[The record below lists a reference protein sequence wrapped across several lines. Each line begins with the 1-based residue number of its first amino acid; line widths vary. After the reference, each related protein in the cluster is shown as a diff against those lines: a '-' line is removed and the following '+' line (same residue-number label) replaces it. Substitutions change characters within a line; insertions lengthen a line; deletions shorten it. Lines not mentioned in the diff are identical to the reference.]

1 MKIPISWLKKYIT
14 FEGDPEDLG
23 RRLTMV
29 GLEVEKIDNLGSNWA
44 KDKVLVGE
52 ILSIDP
58 HPNAERL
65 RLPTVS
71 LGNNDVTVVCGAD
84 NLYIGQKIAFAH
96 EGASLISNR
105 SKKIEILKQAK
116 IRGIESKGMV
126 CSEFELGLSE
136 ESDGIL
142 ELPSDAPIG
151 TPLVNYLGDSILDID
166 ITPNR
171 PDCLSVLGV
180 AHEVAA
186 LTQEIVRLPN
196 NNYIENE
203 IDIESIIDIKIDEP
217 QKCTRYMAILID
229 DITIGESPRWLK
241 DLLIK
246 SDIRPINNLVDIT
259 NFVMLEHGQPLHAFD
274 LDKIEGNK
282 IIVRS
287 ANSKERFTTLDNQE
301 RLLDSSMLVI
311 ADSQSPIAL
320 AGIMG
325 GTKCEVDGN
334 TKSIILE
341 SANFNQTVIRK
352 TSSAL
357 KLRTEASYR
366 FERGLRPELTEPG
379 LLRATSLIN
388 EICGGQVSK
397 GKIDINFEKF
407 NYEPLVLTSKHISKV
422 LGVEIDS
429 SKVESIL
436 ISLGF
441 DVVNKNI
448 EDQTKVYN
456 FSIIPPYWRS
466 DISIPEDLV
475 EEVARIMGYDNIP
488 TKMISSPIPSSTGYN
503 MYNFK
508 EDLRDLLIS
517 FGMNETISYNL
528 TNIDDLRK
536 SGFSDKY
543 IPSFKVLNP
552 MSLDQEYF
560 RPSLRSSILNT
571 LANNRLLIE
580 KEGVKIFEIG
590 KVFLEFNKEESS
602 YLPNEK
608 EFLAGLFQGSKGP
621 DSWNVNKEEIDFFDA
636 KGVIEQ
642 LFLKLN
648 LDLNFETGSDNMF
661 QDELS
666 AIIVCNS
673 QTVGVIG
680 EVSKSIKNN
689 YGLQTGPLLYFEIDL
704 DKLIKLRQ
712 LQFKKYVP
720 FNIYPGAYRDI
731 SLVVDKDVQVGD
743 LNSLILENNLISETS
758 LIDLYFGEGIPANK
772 KSVMFSLVFESSKG
786 TLTSNQIERSLNQI
800 VKKLERNFGA
810 YLRTSSN

>member
-1 MKIPISWLKKYIT
+1 MKIPISWLKKYIS
-14 FEGDPEDLG
+14 FETDLEDLAY
-23 RRLTMV
+23 RLTMV
-29 GLEVEKIDNLGSNWA
+29 GLEVEKIDNLGSNWG

-71 LGNNDVTVVCGAD
+71 LGDMTITVVCGAE
-84 NLYIGQKIAFAH
+84 NLYEGQKIAFAH
-96 EGASLISNR
+96 QGATLISNR
-105 SKKIEILKQAK
+105 SKKIETLKSAK
-116 IRGIESKGMV
+116 IRGFESTGMV

-136 ESDGIL
+136 ESEGIL
-142 ELPSDAPIG
+142 DLPSDAPIG
-151 TPLVNYLGDSILDID
+151 TPLVDYLGDSILDID
-166 ITPNR
+166 VTPNR

-186 LTQEIVRLPN
+186 LTGGVVEVPN
-196 NNYIENE
+196 NHYVKDESH
-203 IDIESIIDIKIDEP
+203 IDSIIDIKIEDSE
-217 QKCTRYMAILID
+217 KCNRYMATLIN
-229 DITIGESPRWLK
+229 DITIDESPRWLK

-246 SDIRPINNLVDIT
+246 SDVRPINNLVDIT

-274 LDKIEGNK
+274 FDKVEGNK

-287 ANSKERFTTLDNQE
+287 ANLKERFTTLDNKE

-311 ADSQSPIAL
+311 SDSKSSIGL

-325 GTKCEVDGN
+325 GTKCEVDGS

-341 SANFNQTVIRK
+341 SANFNQSVIRK
-352 TSSAL
+352 TSSTL

-366 FERGLRPELTEPG
+366 FERGLRVELTEPA

-388 EICGGQVSK
+388 EICGGKVSK

-407 NYEPLVLTSKHISKV
+407 NYEPIVLTSKHVSKV

-429 SKVESIL
+429 SKIESIL

-441 DVVNKNI
+441 DIADKNI
-448 EDQTKVYN
+448 DDRKKLYD
-456 FSIIPPYWRS
+456 FCIIPPYWRS

-488 TKMISSPIPSSTGYN
+488 TKMISSPIPSAIEYN

-528 TNIDDLRK
+528 TNLEDLRK
-536 SGFSDKY
+536 SGFSGED
-543 IPSFKVLNP
+543 IPAFKVLNP

-560 RPSLRSSILNT
+560 RISLRSSILNT
-571 LANNRLLIE
+571 LVNNRLLIE

-590 KVFLEFNKEESS
+590 KVFLESS
-602 YLPNEK
+602 EQEPNFMPNEK
-608 EFLAGLFQGSKGP
+608 EFLAGVLQGNKNAA
-621 DSWNVNKEEIDFFDA
+621 SWNVAKEEIDFFDA
-636 KGVIEQ
+636 KGIIEQ
-642 LFLKLN
+642 LFFKLN
-648 LDLNFETGSDNMF
+648 LDLNFVTSSDHMF
-661 QDELS
+661 DNELS
-666 AIIVCNS
+666 ATIVCND
-673 QTVGVIG
+673 QAVGVVG
-680 EVSKSIKNN
+680 EVNNLIKNN
-689 YGLQTGPLLYFEIDL
+689 YGLQTGSLLFFEIDL
-704 DKLIKLRQ
+704 DKLIRLRK

-731 SLVVDKDVQVGD
+731 SLIVDKDVHVGD
-743 LNSLILENNLISETS
+743 MNNLILENNLVSETS
-758 LIDLYFGEGIPANK
+758 LIDLYFGDGIPDDK
-772 KSVMFSLVFESSKG
+772 KSVMFSLVFESTKG
-786 TLTSNQIERSLNQI
+786 TLTSNQVERSLKQI
-800 VKKLERNFGA
+800 VKKLEGNFGA
-810 YLRTSSN
+810 YIRTSTS